1 MREYYIKGVRSF
13 AIDYKY
19 LFGSE
24 DDLLP
29 EITVGDIHDDSYSVK
44 LDCKGV
50 YRLNKESKVYGFRA
64 RKLTSLARFS
74 GYSQF
79 VYSFVQYKPEFAMLE
94 PYIISWQYTD
104 KELEM
109 GRWFKFI
116 RVSELEFKQFKWF
129 NTSRSFVD
137 MGERIPISIADYI
150 INYAES
156 SDFADDLSYVYCPI
170 QDDGVVVYR
179 LSPDCKPL
187 LAKLRLLR

>member
-29 EITVGDIHDDSYSVK
+29 EITIGDIHDDSYSVK
-44 LDCKGV
+44 LNCKGV
-50 YRLNKESKVYGFRA
+50 YKLSKESKVYGFRA
-64 RKLTSLARFS
+64 RALTRFN
-74 GYSQF
+74 GYKEWL
-79 VYSFVQYKPEFAMLE
+79 YSFVQYKPEFAMLE
-94 PYIISWQYTD
+94 PYITSWQYTD

-116 RVSELEFKQFKWF
+116 RVGELEFRNFKWF

-137 MGERIPISIADYI
+137 IGERIPISIADYI

-156 SDFADDLSYVYCPI
+156 QDFADDLSYVYCQI

>member
-19 LFGSE
+19 LFGTE

-29 EITVGDIHDDSYSVK
+29 EITIGDIHDDSYSVK

-50 YRLNKESKVYGFRA
+50 YKLSKESKVYGFRA
-64 RKLTSLARFS
+64 RSLRSLSRLS
-74 GYSQF
+74 GYKEL
-79 VYSFVQYKPEFAMLE
+79 VYSYVQYKPEFRMLE
-94 PYIISWQYTD
+94 DYITDWQYTD
-104 KELEM
+104 KDLNSEKC
-109 GRWFKFI
+109 FKFI

-129 NTSRSFVD
+129 QTSRSFVD

-150 INYAES
+150 INYAEAQ
-156 SDFADDLSYVYCPI
+156 DFAQDLSYVYC
-170 QDDGVVVYR
+170 QLEGDGVVKYN
-179 LSPDCKPL
+179 LSSDCKSL